1 MGLGITRQEAG
12 MEGVYETLSERVEE
26 LIGAHKHPLLSS
38 TGEHVAIRE
47 LIARSDRHEKALRE
61 IAREVEELAARQPV
75 AAE

>member
-1 MGLGITRQEAG
+1 V
-12 MEGVYETLSERVEE
+12 EGVYETLSARVDE
-26 LIGAHKHPLLSS
+26 LLAAHRNPLLSS

-61 IAREVEELAARQPV
+61 IAREVEELAARLPV